1 MSRIHNELNNLEL
14 LDISSMEDKCNRLA
28 AAGIK
33 NANWA
38 FNCILRSDL
47 VRPLALGLM
56 QRSTQE
62 TLQWYE
68 DIVFLNT
75 PRMILRARNAENLTI
90 LLPRLFCNLTD
101 FDHKCPRWG
110 ADKYGYTG
118 KRRTKKEE

>member
-1 MSRIHNELNNLEL
+1 MSDIQNELNNLEL
-14 LDISSMEDKCNRLA
+14 LDIRSMEDKCNRFA

-47 VRPLALGLM
+47 VQPLALSLM

-62 TLQWYE
+62 TLQWNE

-75 PRMILRARNAENLTI
+75 PRMILRARNAENLSN
-90 LLPRLFCNLTD
+90 LFPRLFDITD
-101 FDHKCPRWG
+101 FG
-110 ADKYGYTG
+110 ISVLVGTLENG
-118 KRRTKKEE
+118 ELKKQE

>member
-1 MSRIHNELNNLEL
+1 MSHIQNEINNLEL
-14 LDISSMEDKCNRLA
+14 LDIRSMEDKCNRLA

-56 QRSTQE
+56 QRSTRE

-75 PRMILRARNAENLTI
+75 PRMILRAM
-90 LLPRLFCNLTD
+90 LFCNLPN
-101 FDHKCPRWG
+101 FGHKCPRWG
-110 ADKYGYTG
+110 PINTVTLENGEQ
-118 KRRTKKEE
+118 KKKNSHSGFL